1 MKKQNLTLALFS
13 CALLSTA
20 YVSTSISDMAL
31 SKNIQKTASRS
42 IAQAL
47 PQENEV
53 SQISSQL
60 MTDFE
65 VHMQNLSQIKRIP
78 TPRQSSA
85 FINDIIDNINAN
97 SGSNVDLVKSLND
110 SADAFDKL
118 IQERESLKKL
128 VEKQSS
134 EFQKLEVEH
143 AELGEAAHE
152 MHEDMIKTI
161 KEQREGLAESNLKIG
176 IFEEQVQS
184 KDQEI
189 EKLKELIQN
198 KDKALSE
205 LTAELES
212 LKAARESLGVAIASI
227 EDVEK
232 LKSDLHTVTCQN
244 ETLTNT
250 VTELERQIADS
261 QLAVEMAAEREQR
274 LKKEKEEALAKA
286 EKKKEEEIAQAKKD
300 KADEDEEDE
309 DILLSEATLD
319 DIMDAFSEKARKRI
333 ERRLEE
339 QREAYIDQML
349 FNNMFSMQQGVN
361 SYRQQYSFRND
372 PSQRMRSMQGELDFL
387 HNQNR
392 MFEIDRRYGMDR
404 YRDDYRRSYRD
415 DMYSMR
421 SIPSMYDIQDSFH
434 SRYIQ
439 GQRTLPNVRSY
450 DPMNYDMGGR
460 GYQFDSQFY
469 DPGFSSPILGSG
481 SFDLLAQP
489 ISLNS

>member
-20 YVSTSISDMAL
+20 YVSTSISDIAL

-65 VHMQNLSQIKRIP
+65 VHMQNLGQIKRIP

-97 SGSNVDLVKSLND
+97 SGSNVDLVKSLNA

-134 EFQKLEVEH
+134 EFQKLEGEH
-143 AELGEAAHE
+143 TELSEAA
-152 MHEDMIKTI
+152 KNLS
-161 KEQREGLAESNLKIG
+161 EGLANSNLQIG
-176 IFEEQVQS
+176 LFEEQVQS

-232 LKSDLHTVTCQN
+232 LKSELHTVTCQN

-274 LKKEKEEALAKA
+274 LQEEKEEALAKA

-333 ERRLEE
+333 ERRLEK
-339 QREAYIDQML
+339 QQEAYIDQML
-349 FNNMFSMQQGVN
+349 FNNMFSMQQGMN

-372 PSQRMRSMQGELDFL
+372 PTLRMKTMQGELAFL
-387 HNQNR
+387 QRQNR
-392 MFEIDRRYGMDR
+392 LLELDRRYGMDS

-415 DMYSMR
+415 DMYSG
-421 SIPSMYDIQDSFH
+421 IPTRYEIENSFN
-434 SRYIQ
+434 SKYIR
-439 GQRTLPNVRSY
+439 GLRNMPNVLPLS
-450 DPMNYDMGGR
+450 PSNYDMIGR
-460 GYQFDSQFY
+460 GYQFDSQFSY
-469 DPGFSSPILGSG
+469 PSFSSPILGDG
-481 SFDLLAQP
+481 TIDFLAQP
-489 ISLNS
+489 SILNS

>member
-31 SKNIQKTASRS
+31 SKNIKKTASRS

-53 SQISSQL
+53 SQISTQL

-65 VHMQNLSQIKRIP
+65 VHMQNLGQIKRIP

-97 SGSNVDLVKSLND
+97 SGSNVDLVKSLNA

-134 EFQKLEVEH
+134 KFQKLEVEH
-143 AELGEAAHE
+143 AELGEAAHT
-152 MHEDMIKTI
+152 M
-161 KEQREGLAESNLKIG
+161 REGLADSNLKIG
-176 IFEEQVQS
+176 LFEEQVQS

-198 KDKALSE
+198 KDKALSQ

-232 LKSDLHTVTCQN
+232 LKSELHTVTCQN

-250 VTELERQIADS
+250 VSELEKQIADS
-261 QLAVEMAAEREQR
+261 QLAVQMAA
-274 LKKEKEEALAKA
+274 EKEEALAKA
-286 EKKKEEEIAQAKKD
+286 EKKNEEEIAQAKKD

-333 ERRLEE
+333 ERRLEK
-339 QREAYIDQML
+339 QQEAYIDQML
-349 FNNMFSMQQGVN
+349 FNNMFSMQQGMN
-361 SYRQQYSFRND
+361 SYRQQYSFRNN

-392 MFEIDRRYGMDR
+392 MFELDRRYGMDR
-404 YRDDYRRSYRD
+404 YRENYRDDYRRSYRD

-421 SIPSMYDIQDSFH
+421 SIPSMYDIEDSFH

-439 GQRTLPNVRSY
+439 GQRTMPNVRSY
-450 DPMNYDMGGR
+450 DPMNYDMRGR

>member
-65 VHMQNLSQIKRIP
+65 VHMQNLGQIKRIP

-97 SGSNVDLVKSLND
+97 SGSNVDLVKSLNA

-118 IQERESLKKL
+118 IQERETLKKL

-134 EFQKLEVEH
+134 EFQKLEGEH
-143 AELGEAAHE
+143 TELSEAA
-152 MHEDMIKTI
+152 KSLS
-161 KEQREGLAESNLKIG
+161 EGLAESNLKIG
-176 IFEEQVQS
+176 LFEEQVQS

-198 KDKALSE
+198 KDKALAE
-205 LTAELES
+205 LTAELDS

-232 LKSDLHTVTCQN
+232 LKSELHTVTCQN

-274 LKKEKEEALAKA
+274 LQKEKEEALAKA

-333 ERRLEE
+333 ERRLEK
-339 QREAYIDQML
+339 QQEAYIDQML
-349 FNNMFSMQQGVN
+349 FNNMFSMQQGMN
-361 SYRQQYSFRND
+361 SYRQQYSFRNN
-372 PSQRMRSMQGELDFL
+372 PSHRMRSMQGELDFL
-387 HNQNR
+387 YNQNR
-392 MFEIDRRYGMDR
+392 MFELDRRYGMDR

-450 DPMNYDMGGR
+450 DPMNYDMRER